1 MCLCVLTDD
10 NREFLETR
18 MSTSAFLEQERK
30 KLKKEWEELP
40 EPKPTW
46 EQYKRAKYRKTCEKL
61 IASTLYTPEEEAIE
75 KKDGTS
81 MF

>member
-18 MSTSAFLEQERK
+18 MSSSAFLEQERK

-46 EQYKRAKYRKTCEKL
+46 EQYKRAKYRK
-61 IASTLYTPEEEAIE
+61 
-75 KKDGTS
+75 
-81 MF
+81 